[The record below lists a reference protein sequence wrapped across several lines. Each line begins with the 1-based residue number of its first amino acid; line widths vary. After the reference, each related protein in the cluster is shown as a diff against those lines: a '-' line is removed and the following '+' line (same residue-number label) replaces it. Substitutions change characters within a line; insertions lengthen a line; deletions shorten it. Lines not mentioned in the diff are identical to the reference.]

1 MTNLKTPEIVAIKIG
16 PCLVAA
22 EGNTLFQ
29 YRGFAQVKPHSK
41 RRLAGGY
48 VSPYQHQYRKRKE
61 IRDEE

>member
-1 MTNLKTPEIVAIKIG
+1 MTNSKTPEIVSIKIG
-16 PCLVAA
+16 PYLFVG

-48 VSPYQHQYRKRKE
+48 VSPYQHQYRKRRE
-61 IRDEE
+61 IRHEE